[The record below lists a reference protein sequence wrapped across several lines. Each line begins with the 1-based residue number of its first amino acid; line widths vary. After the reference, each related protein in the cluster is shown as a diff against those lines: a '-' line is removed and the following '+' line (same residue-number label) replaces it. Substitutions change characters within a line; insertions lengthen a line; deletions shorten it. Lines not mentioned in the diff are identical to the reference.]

1 MAWETTMVLMVRSL
15 IGDMGSP
22 PVYEDARIQTSIVV
36 AGVIASQEYQ
46 FDTEYTLDLS
56 TPDITPDPTDP
67 STQDDLF
74 VALVTLKAACIL
86 SINTYQTATGRAI
99 RVQDGDTSVSTG
111 EGLKG
116 YSDILKNGPC
126 ASYQQL
132 LKSAGWKNS
141 SGGGIAVLSPFGWG
155 SADTG
160 CSWITQDWNRCCRSF
175 YSNFGL

>member
-1 MAWETTMVLMVRSL
+1 MSVWQSVIPVMVRHL
-15 IGDMGSP
+15 IGDVSDT
-22 PVYEDARIQTSIVV
+22 PVYSDSRIETAVVV
-36 AGVIASQEYQ
+36 AGTIVSQEYT
-46 FDTEYTLDLS
+46 FDTEYTFDLVA
-56 TPDITPDPTDP
+56 PDITPDPVEEGD
-67 STQDDLF
+67 SLAIALF
-74 VALVTLKAACIL
+74 SLKAACIL

-111 EGLKG
+111 EGLRG

-132 LKSAGWKNS
+132 LKTSGWKQS

-155 SADTG
+155 SPDSG
-160 CSWITQDWNRCCRSF
+160 CSWITQDWGRCCREF